1 MRPISNSIFFLF
13 LILINFGLNSC
24 SVIEKF
30 NAVEGKVLY
39 EEHYA
44 TFNNTNYE
52 SGESETFGASIT
64 SKKKYKD
71 GYGWDYSFYPDIAF
85 ESSKLKA
92 ANVADIKVRRLS
104 AFIGARG
111 TFYSFLGTFD
121 LNIEVGPSY
130 VEAYNDT
137 LDTSKVEPTFRYEG
151 AYTLFIY
158 EGLYGAVSFTF
169 QESPSTTY
177 SEYYSLMYKLGY
189 RF

>member
-1 MRPISNSIFFLF
+1 MKL
-13 LILINFGLNSC
+13 NF
-24 SVIEKF
+24 SVILLWSLALIFSSCAQLENF

-44 TFNNTNYE
+44 TFNNVDYE
-52 SGESETFGASIT
+52 SGEMETYGASIT
-64 SKKKYKD
+64 NKKEYKD
-71 GYGWDYSFYPDIAF
+71 DYGWDYSIFPDVTF
-85 ESSKLKA
+85 EGSKLRA
-92 ANVADIKVRRLS
+92 GGHPDIKVRRLS

-130 VEAYNDT
+130 VEAYNDA
-137 LDTSKVEPTFRYEG
+137 LDTSKVETTFRYEG
-151 AYTLFIY
+151 VYTLFLFK
-158 EGLYGAVSFTF
+158 GLYGAVSFTF

-189 RF
+189 RFE

>member
-1 MRPISNSIFFLF
+1 MFRYFVVFT
-13 LILINFGLNSC
+13 LILLNSC
-24 SVIEKF
+24 SHIERF

-44 TFNNTNYE
+44 TFNDTNYE
-52 SGESETFGASIT
+52 SGETETFGASIT
-64 SKKKYKD
+64 NKKKYKGD
-71 GYGWDYSFYPDIAF
+71 YGWDYSFYPDIAF

-92 ANVADIKVRRLS
+92 SNVPDIKVRRLS
-104 AFIGARG
+104 AFLGARG

-130 VEAYNDT
+130 VEAYNDS

-151 AYTLFIY
+151 AYTLFIFK
-158 EGLYGAVSFTF
+158 GLYGAVSFTF